1 MSESGALQE
10 EDREAG
16 RTETQPAG
24 ATLGHTCM
32 NCGAVLA
39 GPYCHACGQKDDD
52 IRRPVWTFLLQ
63 FLENTFAADSRSLNT
78 LLLLIVMPGGLT
90 RRFMA
95 GHRARFVPPVR
106 LYVLV
111 SILFFL
117 VLSIANVAILDIA
130 IEPKAPVPSTSG
142 TMPEH
147 IPGTRAEAEAAPQV
161 PGAVPAEQ
169 PDQAQPGREGVV
181 PLEVDQQGGD
191 TAVPGT
197 SVPVSSERG
206 TSPGILNDIL
216 TRNEDGSL
224 SLSLDI
230 ETEGTVTP
238 EDIRQRLLDELA
250 ASDGLTAEERAEI
263 EAFVNTDLP
272 PVLDTAVLAAAK
284 ADKGDTVGLLDGF
297 PYDIN
302 VGMFVRL
309 TDETRQGLSQ
319 EDIDAV
325 LLDPDISDYVKEA
338 TRGFTRA
345 LKEPQRFNDLF
356 NKWLP
361 RALFVLVPFFAL
373 ILRLFHWGGKRYYVN
388 QLIFSLH
395 FHSFLFLLMT
405 AMVLIIPAYGGELGI
420 QLFWWGTSLYL
431 IIALKVG
438 QQQGWVRAFVKAG
451 FIWMAYFS
459 VMMTVLGYAVVE
471 GLREL

>member
-1 MSESGALQE
+1 MSESGASQE
-10 EDREAG
+10 ESREAG
-16 RTETQPAG
+16 QGQTDTQPEESA
-24 ATLGHTCM
+24 LGHACM
-32 NCGAVLA
+32 NCGAVLS

-111 SILFFL
+111 SILFFM

-142 TMPEH
+142 TMPER

-169 PDQAQPGREGVV
+169 PDRDAVAPSGAPRQ
-181 PLEVDQQGGD
+181 DGD
-191 TAVPGT
+191 TA
-197 SVPVSSERG
+197 SVPASPASDA
-206 TSPGILNDIL
+206 SPGILNDIL

-284 ADKGDTVGLLDGF
+284 ADKGGTAGLLDGF

-438 QQQGWVRAFVKAG
+438 QQQGWIRAFVKAG

-459 VMMTVLGYAVVE
+459 VMMTVLGYAVIE